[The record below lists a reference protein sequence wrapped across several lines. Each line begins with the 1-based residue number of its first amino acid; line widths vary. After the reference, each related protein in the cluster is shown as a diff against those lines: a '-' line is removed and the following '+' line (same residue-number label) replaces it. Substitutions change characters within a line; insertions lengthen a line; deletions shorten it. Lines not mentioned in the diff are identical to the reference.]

1 MINIALIILLVKGLL
16 RNEANGKGKAS
27 LLPE

>member
-1 MINIALIILLVKGLL
+1 MIKIALIMLVKCLL